1 MYNLLSN
8 EVEVSDPVWIWGVP
22 FTSLTLVEA
31 VAAVGEL
38 IEAGKPNY
46 IITANTHYAM
56 LTAENPDL
64 SSINQQA
71 AFIVADGAPLVW
83 ASRWQGSPLPER
95 VAGSDLIFELCA
107 EAAHE
112 GYRVFLLG
120 GAPGV
125 AEEAAQQLQVCYPEL
140 QVVGTDCPPY
150 RELTTEEQTELIA
163 RIRSVRPDLLIVA
176 YTMPK
181 GERWLAAN
189 LAALGVPVAVNVG
202 AAIDFAAGRVHR
214 APRWMQAAGL
224 EWAFRLALE
233 PRRLF
238 ARYARNAWFILRMV
252 VRDLARRPGRPQT
265 LHPTHPSNMP
275 NSRKATTP

>member
-1 MYNLLSN
+1 LSD
-8 EVEVSDPVWIWGVP
+8 EAEVSDPVWIWGVP
-22 FTSLTLVEA
+22 FASLTLVEA

-46 IITANTHYAM
+46 FITANTHYAM
-56 LTAENPDL
+56 LTAEDPDL

-107 EAAHE
+107 KAAYE

-125 AEEAAQQLQVCYPEL
+125 AEDAAQRLQVRYPKL
-140 QVVGTDCPPY
+140 HIVGTGCPPY
-150 RELTTEEQTELIA
+150 RELTSEEQAELIA
-163 RIRSVRPDLLIVA
+163 RVRSARPDLLIVA

-181 GERWLAAN
+181 GERWLAEN

-202 AAIDFAAGRVHR
+202 AAIDFAAGRVRR

-252 VRDLARRPGRPQT
+252 MRNLARRSGQPRAP
-265 LHPTHPSNMP
+265 HPTPPSTISG
-275 NSRKATTP
+275 SRKATTP